1 MYCGERTMEVLSNK
15 PLFNYKIQV
24 LKHNVRFEAHSI
36 GLEPKKT
43 FTDTLSH
50 VEAPSRIR
58 AIYSKM
64 CESKEE
70 EEFLYQ
76 ATKMFQA
83 KEITTTLA

>member
-1 MYCGERTMEVLSNK
+1 MFE
-15 PLFNYKIQV
+15 YKITV
-24 LKHNVRFEAHSI
+24 TKLGVDFIAKKGNVRHEQFKEHS
-36 GLEPKKT
+36 
-43 FTDTLSH
+43 
-50 VEAPSRIR
+50 EAPRAIR